1 MAGRRENESLRR
13 ALVFWMLATDFSDTP
28 GEDSQSHD
36 SSPILHR
43 SLLPWQIM
51 KLQKEL
57 SDGSSER
64 RAAFMPMQHAV
75 EFDRLSE
82 SPPVSFSTRVSGAGE
97 ILEARDLDSSS
108 VFEQDSREDV
118 TNERSRRRS
127 RDAVADE
134 LGDSR
139 NGVQV

>member
-1 MAGRRENESLRR
+1 
-13 ALVFWMLATDFSDTP
+13 
-28 GEDSQSHD
+28 
-36 SSPILHR
+36 
-43 SLLPWQIM
+43 
-51 KLQKEL
+51 
-57 SDGSSER
+57 
-64 RAAFMPMQHAV
+64 MPMQHAV